1 MGLKKLEQ
9 LLRVAVSV
17 GNLVSSFPVEQ
28 TLHSCCC
35 ARYLVSELHREE
47 VKEKKKKK
55 SPCKEEGV
63 KVYMDFIQSLSYLN
77 Y

>member
-55 SPCKEEGV
+55 KALVRRKGSRSTWIS
-63 KVYMDFIQSLSYLN
+63 FSL
-77 Y
+77 